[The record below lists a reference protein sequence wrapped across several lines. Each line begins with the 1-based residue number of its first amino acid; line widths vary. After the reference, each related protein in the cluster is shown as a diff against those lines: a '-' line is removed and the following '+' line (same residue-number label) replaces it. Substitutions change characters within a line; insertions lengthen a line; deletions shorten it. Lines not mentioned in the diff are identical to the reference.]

1 MKIISSIFCLIF
13 VFACQDNR
21 VPSGILPLEKMAPL
35 VTEITLLE
43 THYQSKYGVPSQY
56 KSALDGSVK
65 KVLKKANCNRGT
77 FEKSLKYYAAHPTLQ
92 EVLNETILTNL
103 SRKLR

>member
-13 VFACQDNR
+13 VFACQNDL
-21 VPSGILPLEKMAPL
+21 VPAGILPLEKMAPL
-35 VTEITLLE
+35 VTEVTLLE

-56 KSALDGSVK
+56 KTALDGSVK
-65 KVLKKANCNRGT
+65 KVLKKANCNKRT

-92 EVLNETILTNL
+92 EALNETILTNL